1 MWTRWLR
8 WRPGKAQA
16 SEPHKTEVTT
26 PTVKVEPANERGGA
40 PTGRGG
46 AASPTGRA
54 GQEAGKG
61 QASGGVAGS
70 APTTP
75 RAPRSPLTP
84 SGGRRSHPVFSE
96 EALWRAWRA
105 VRANGGAAGSDSLDL
120 ATFEA
125 RLDER
130 LATLRVELMNGSYR
144 PQRVICFS
152 VRKAS
157 GGMRPL
163 VLWAVR
169 DRVAQRAVYDWLELQ
184 WEREFLDCS
193 HGYRPG
199 RSVDTAVASVVAARD
214 EGLRWVMETDIR
226 QCFDSIDPL
235 LLTEMLRRR
244 RLRDDVRWLLELW
257 LTAPIIGADGA
268 RRPVGVAQGN
278 VLSPLLCNL
287 YLHPFDE
294 IVTGQGRRLVRYADD
309 LVILTRKRQEALA
322 AQAET
327 TAALAKL
334 RLEVKPDKTAIRS
347 FDEGFKFLGVFF
359 IRNEHY
365 KV

>member
-1 MWTRWLR
+1 M
-8 WRPGKAQA
+8 
-16 SEPHKTEVTT
+16 
-26 PTVKVEPANERGGA
+26 
-40 PTGRGG
+40 
-46 AASPTGRA
+46 
-54 GQEAGKG
+54 
-61 QASGGVAGS
+61 
-70 APTTP
+70 PTT
-75 RAPRSPLTP
+75 A
-84 SGGRRSHPVFSE
+84 RRPHPVFSE

-105 VRANGGAAGSDSLDL
+105 VRANGGAPGSDNLDL

-130 LATLRVELMNGSYR
+130 LATLRAELTNGSYR
-144 PQRVICFS
+144 PQRVISFS

-163 VLWAVR
+163 ALWAVR
-169 DRVAQRAVYDWLELQ
+169 DRVAQRAVYDWLEPQ
-184 WEREFLDCS
+184 FEREFLDCS

-235 LLTEMLRRR
+235 LLIEILRRR
-244 RLRDDVRWLLELW
+244 RLRYDVRWLLELW
-257 LTAPIIGADGA
+257 LMAPVVGPDGA

-309 LVILTRKRQEALA
+309 LVILTRKRHEALA

-327 TAALAKL
+327 TGALAKL